1 LSGSSDVDAHIAALP
16 EDRRAPMAQLRDA
29 IRAAAPGSEEAIA
42 YKMPAFPRHGR
53 FFIGY
58 EAYKRHYS
66 LFGAVGPLVEALGA
80 ELEPF
85 VTGRGT
91 ISFPADQ
98 PIPLDLVR
106 RIVEARLADVEAG
119 ARR

>member
-1 LSGSSDVDAHIAALP
+1 MSGSGDVDAHIAALP
-16 EDRRAPMAQLRDA
+16 EDRRGPMNQLREA

-42 YKMPAFPRHGR
+42 YKMPGFRRHGR
-53 FFIGY
+53 FFLGY

-66 LFGAVGPLVEALGA
+66 LFGAVGPLVEELGE
-80 ELEPF
+80 ELQPY

-91 ISFPADQ
+91 ISFPADR

-106 RIVEARLADVEAG
+106 RIVAARLADVDAG
-119 ARR
+119 RG